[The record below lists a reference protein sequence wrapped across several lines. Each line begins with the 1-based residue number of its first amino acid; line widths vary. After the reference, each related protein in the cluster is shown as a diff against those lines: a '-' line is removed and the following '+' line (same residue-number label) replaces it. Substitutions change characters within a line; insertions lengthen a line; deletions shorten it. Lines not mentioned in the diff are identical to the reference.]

1 MKTYIILFSLLL
13 VGKIGFGQSQ
23 AIMEFHDKYKDNGKY
38 LAVRIDGGILNMLSG
53 IKTNDEEAQEMLNA
67 MSKIDAINVHS
78 IDRDEDEFAES
89 DIEKFKKNVQ
99 KDKYD
104 ELMIVRDGDTDVD
117 FLIKEKKGK
126 ISDLLLV
133 VDEPDEFIIVN
144 ISGEIDLKTIAKIV
158 DNLDLKGSHHMEKLE
173 EKQN

>member
-1 MKTYIILFSLLL
+1 MKTYIILFFLLL
-13 VGKIGFGQSQ
+13 VGMAGFSQSQ
-23 AIMEFHDKYKDNGKY
+23 AVMDFHNKYKDNGKY
-38 LAVRIDGGILNMLSG
+38 LSVRIDGGILNLLSS
-53 IKTNDEEAQEMLNA
+53 IETNDEEAQEMLDA

-89 DIEKFKKNVQ
+89 DIEKFKKDVQ
-99 KDKYD
+99 KEKYD

-144 ISGEIDLKTIAKIV
+144 ISGEIDLKTIAKIS
-158 DNLDLKGSHHMEKLE
+158 DNLDLKGSKHMEKLE